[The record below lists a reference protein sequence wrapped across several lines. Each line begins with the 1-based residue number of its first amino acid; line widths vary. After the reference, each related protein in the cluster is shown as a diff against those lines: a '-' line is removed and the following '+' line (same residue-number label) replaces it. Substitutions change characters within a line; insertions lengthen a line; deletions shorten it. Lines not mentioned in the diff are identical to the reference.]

1 MKTILYSFAS
11 LIHKILFS
19 SLQDKI
25 HIFVPLYNIVYI
37 SIRYFRCRMSKICYM
52 YLLVVS
58 KNNDVSKLSLVK
70 RLNNAFTVTSHV
82 QLQFQTAH
90 AHGIRMK
97 QHQISVQDTVVQTH
111 RMLQDLK
118 INHLVFLL

>member
-1 MKTILYSFAS
+1 
-11 LIHKILFS
+11 
-19 SLQDKI
+19 
-25 HIFVPLYNIVYI
+25 
-37 SIRYFRCRMSKICYM
+37 M